1 MRRAQL
7 QYQTEPYLQQ
17 YYPTS
22 FSGSTGT
29 GGNGQSSA
37 SIDTWISDLD
47 KLLDQGLQNGTD
59 NFGNSLIS
67 LDLSLPDEAV
77 TAWLHAPLD
86 PEAFEYMQM
95 SRHLQACLKRL
106 IPFCYFADPSNYSNV
121 GPGPNGIF
129 ALLVY
134 SCIPPSTEVRLDGD
148 QLTLNT
154 NKDIYWDWVDPQ
166 TRRAMTWCQDTM
178 AALGVELNRVANRL
192 LATPGLE
199 KTAPYY
205 APNQI
210 RTILSAAESS
220 QLQSLVYTEA
230 QLVRGARDAA
240 VALAQITN
248 SSSQNPAAAVTSL
261 ESFGGKVTDVFN
273 ANLSSVYGT
282 DALRALGTMLFA
294 EAARSLNP
302 NLASQTPAALFSL
315 TVLKPDA
322 QPFPPAGYL
331 DTGAPPQQKDV
342 VVRQLIANLANS

>member
-1 MRRAQL
+1 
-7 QYQTEPYLQQ
+7 
-17 YYPTS
+17 
-22 FSGSTGT
+22 
-29 GGNGQSSA
+29 
-37 SIDTWISDLD
+37 
-47 KLLDQGLQNGTD
+47 
-59 NFGNSLIS
+59 
-67 LDLSLPDEAV
+67 
-77 TAWLHAPLD
+77 
-86 PEAFEYMQM
+86 
-95 SRHLQACLKRL
+95 
-106 IPFCYFADPSNYSNV
+106 
-121 GPGPNGIF
+121 
-129 ALLVY
+129 
-134 SCIPPSTEVRLDGD
+134 
-148 QLTLNT
+148 
-154 NKDIYWDWVDPQ
+154 
-166 TRRAMTWCQDTM
+166 
-178 AALGVELNRVANRL
+178 
-192 LATPGLE
+192 
-199 KTAPYY
+199 
-205 APNQI
+205 
-210 RTILSAAESS
+210 
-220 QLQSLVYTEA
+220 LVYTEA